1 MHQERTART
10 GKREVYLD
18 RVFGGVAL
26 IALHEAGSLQGHLEG
41 VNERFRVARRARNL
55 VELIRDQVDL
65 LPESRNRFRRDQ
77 RVRRQLWSG
86 FVRDLTAPVGRK
98 AA

>member
-1 MHQERTART
+1 MSQQGTTA
-10 GKREVYLD
+10 GSGREVYLD
-18 RVFGGVAL
+18 RVLGGVAL

-41 VNERFRVARRARNL
+41 LGERLRVARRARGL
-55 VELIRDQVDL
+55 IELLRDQIDL

-77 RVRRQLWSG
+77 RVRRQLWNG
-86 FVRDLTAPVGRK
+86 FVNDLTAPVGRK